1 MIYKNIKSN
10 IIRGII
16 LLCITCSYNNLK
28 AQILT
33 QTIKG
38 SVIDKQS
45 KIPLS
50 GSYIVLLDSGNF
62 KGTVAG
68 LDGKFKLELV
78 PVGRRTVRVTFLGY
92 LEKTATVIL
101 SSGKEAV
108 INIELEESVIEGKE
122 VVITASEDKTQ
133 TNNKMTSVSS
143 RSFTIEETSRYAGS
157 RNDPSRMAANYA
169 GVSGANDARNDII
182 IRGNSPQGIL
192 WRLNGIDIPNPNH
205 FGSTG
210 TTGGP
215 VSILNN
221 NLLDQSDFLTGAFP
235 ADYGNVLA
243 GVFDLKMR
251 NGNSDKR
258 EFLGQV
264 GFNGFE
270 LGAEGPLSK
279 AKKSSYLINYRYST
293 LGVFDALKI
302 DIGTGSAIPQYQ
314 DLSFNINI
322 PTEKAGKFSL
332 FGIGGKSY
340 VEMLDSKKDTTKTN
354 FFSIGAKDVYYGSNT
369 GVIGGSHLF
378 LFKNN
383 TYSKASIALSGFST
397 PNKVENVNRIN
408 NQIIITPFY
417 RQEFVQKKCSFNY
430 LINKKFNS
438 KNNLS
443 TGIISDI
450 YFITYRDSIV
460 YAHTDNFVKLRDY
473 SGNTILNQAYS
484 QWQHKFTNLI
494 TLNAGIHFQSFSLNK
509 SYSVEPRLGL
519 KWQLNEKQS
528 LSFGSGFHSQMQP
541 LYIYFSGTK
550 LTDGSYLQ
558 TNKNLDFT
566 RSKHFVLAYD
576 NQFSQYFRLKGE
588 AYYQLISSVP
598 ISNKDQQ
605 FSMLNSGA
613 DFNTPNIDSLLN
625 DGTGKNYG
633 VEITL
638 EKFYSKGYYFLFTNS
653 LFQSKYTARDYVLRN
668 TAFNGNYVVNALYGK
683 EFKIKDNHTLAFD
696 LKLTNA
702 GGKRYIPIDTE
713 ASIIKGEPVY
723 IKQKAFEP
731 QYKDY
736 FRCDFKITYR
746 LNGKRVT
753 QEWLLD
759 IQNITDNKNIFTQ
772 QFDPQTGSV
781 KEVYQ
786 LGIFFFP
793 QYRILF

>member
-1 MIYKNIKSN
+1 MIM
-10 IIRGII
+10 RI
-16 LLCITCSYNNLK
+16 LFVLFIALIFSHSK
-28 AQILT
+28 AQIIT

-45 KIPLS
+45 KTPLI
-50 GSYIVLLDSGNF
+50 GSYVILLDSLNF
-62 KGTVAG
+62 KGTVTDS
-68 LDGKFKLELV
+68 DGKFKLEGI
-78 PVGRRTVRVTFLGY
+78 PVGRRTIKVTFLGY

-169 GVSGANDARNDII
+169 GVSGTNDARNDII
-182 IRGNSPQGIL
+182 VRGNSPQGIL
-192 WRLNGIDIPNPNH
+192 WRLNGVDIPNPNH

-235 ADYGNVLA
+235 ADYGNALA

-270 LGAEGPLSK
+270 LGAEGPISK
-279 AKKSSYLINYRYST
+279 AKKGSYLINYRYST
-293 LGVFDALKI
+293 LGIFDALKI

-314 DLSFNINI
+314 DLSFNVNL
-322 PTEKAGKFSL
+322 PTTKAGKFSL

-383 TYSKASIALSGFST
+383 LYSKASIALSGFST

-408 NQIIITPFY
+408 NEITITPFY
-417 RQEFVQKKCSFNY
+417 RQEFIQKKISLNY

-438 KNNLS
+438 KNNLI
-443 TGIISDI
+443 TGITSDI
-450 YFITYRDSIV
+450 YTISYRDSII
-460 YAHTDNFVKLRDY
+460 YKNTSNFVKLRDY
-473 SGNTILNQAYS
+473 SGKTILNQAYS
-484 QWQHKFTNLI
+484 QWQHKFSNLI
-494 TLNAGIHFQSFSLNK
+494 TLNAGVHFQNFTLNNAIAF
-509 SYSVEPRLGL
+509 EPRLGL
-519 KWQLNEKQS
+519 KWLLNEKQS
-528 LSFGSGFHSQMQP
+528 ISFGSGYHSQMQP
-541 LYIYFSGTK
+541 LYIYFAGTK
-550 LTDGSYLQ
+550 LADGSYMQ

-566 RSKHFVLAYD
+566 RSKHYVLAYD
-576 NQFSQYFRLKGE
+576 NQFSQYFRLKCE
-588 AYYQLISSVP
+588 AYYQLISRVP
-598 ISNKDQQ
+598 ISMQDKQ

-625 DGTGKNYG
+625 KGSGKNYG
-633 VEITL
+633 IEITL
-638 EKFYSKGYYFLFTNS
+638 EKFYSRGYYFLFTNS
-653 LFQSKYTARDYVLRN
+653 LFESKYKASDGILRN
-668 TAFNGNYVVNALYGK
+668 TAFNGNYVLNALAGK
-683 EFKIKDNHTLAFD
+683 EFKIKDNHILSFD
-696 LKLTNA
+696 IKLTNA
-702 GGKRYIPIDTE
+702 GGKRYVPINVE
-713 ASIIKGEPVY
+713 ESKIKDEIVY
-723 IKQKAFEP
+723 ESDRAFNP
-731 QYKDY
+731 QYKNY

-746 LNGKRVT
+746 LNGKRAT

-759 IQNITDNKNIFTQ
+759 IQNITDHQNIFTQ
-772 QFDPQTGSV
+772 QYDPASQSI
-781 KEVYQ
+781 KSVYQ